1 MNVGIT
7 GGNGFIGSQ
16 LIELLLREGHEV
28 TCLVRKTSNLQWI
41 QSLPVTF
48 IYGDVRAP
56 DSLADFT
63 AGRDLIFHC
72 AGLVKGKP
80 EELLRANA
88 DGTGSLLEAA
98 RKNSPGLRRFVF
110 ISSQEAVGLIGGSE
124 PWTEEMPPEP
134 GTAYG
139 RSKARGE
146 EVCRKYASEVP
157 VTIVRPSPV
166 YGPRDRETFLFFKMA
181 AKGIGI
187 VPNPETRV
195 SAIYSVNLAYGIYL
209 SALSEKSVGE
219 TYFLADDDIVTW
231 QSLNTIIG
239 NALGIQPKQL
249 RIPGFV
255 LKTYAAFS
263 EFFAS
268 LAGRASIVNRD
279 KISMLVHPNLV
290 VSNAKAKRDFG
301 YSQRTPMNEAVAAT
315 VKWYR
320 EHRWI

>member
-1 MNVGIT
+1 MNVAIT
-7 GGNGFIGSQ
+7 GGNGFIGSR
-16 LIELLLREGHEV
+16 LIELLLREGHSV

-48 IYGDVRAP
+48 LYGDVRDPAG
-56 DSLADFT
+56 LTDFVT
-63 AGRDLIFHC
+63 GKDIIFHC

-80 EELLRANA
+80 EELMEANAGGTANLLRAVRAYNP
-88 DGTGSLLEAA
+88 DI
-98 RKNSPGLRRFVF
+98 RRFVF
-110 ISSQEAVGLIGGSE
+110 ISSQEAAGLIGGSE
-124 PWTEEMPPEP
+124 PWTEDITPAPS
-134 GTAYG
+134 TAYG

-146 EVCRKYASEVP
+146 EVCREYASEVP

-195 SAIYSVNLAYGIYL
+195 STIYSVNLAYGIYL

-219 TYFLADDDIVTW
+219 TYFLADDDVVTW
-231 QSLNTIIG
+231 QTLNAVIG

-249 RIPGFV
+249 RIPEFV
-255 LKTYAAFS
+255 LKTYAACS

-268 LAGRASIVNRD
+268 LAGKASIVNRD

-301 YSQRTPMNEAVAAT
+301 YSQQTPMNEAVAAT